1 MTQRKRVIP
10 RNNGSPSEELS
21 QPSGAVSLGAPPDYD
36 IPDVPRDV
44 TLLSDRELMKLF
56 TEYVAWQNY
65 AATQL
70 AEAEIEEAKAD
81 AAVRYEEAMLMTSAP
96 LTAKVTVTRANAI
109 IGANMQA
116 IKDRAMNAYA
126 LRKMTAVVY
135 ANCERVVALISRELT
150 RRVGR
155 EGPERRNSRWNP

>member
-1 MTQRKRVIP
+1 M
-10 RNNGSPSEELS
+10 
-21 QPSGAVSLGAPPDYD
+21 GAPPDYD

>member
-1 MTQRKRVIP
+1 M
-10 RNNGSPSEELS
+10 
-21 QPSGAVSLGAPPDYD
+21 
-36 IPDVPRDV
+36 